1 MFLWPCLGLCV
12 WRRGGWKGGLDDGDF
27 HPRGAG
33 RLGIPFWGILFVM
46 YTLLAEIYGA
56 FLKTG
61 MNSNALGTF
70 D

>member
-1 MFLWPCLGLCV
+1 MMGIFIQGARVAWVFL
-12 WRRGGWKGGLDDGDF
+12 F
-27 HPRGAG
+27 A
-33 RLGIPFWGILFVM
+33 GILFVM

-70 D
+70 DGLIQRPFRDRFLRASPGLCDV